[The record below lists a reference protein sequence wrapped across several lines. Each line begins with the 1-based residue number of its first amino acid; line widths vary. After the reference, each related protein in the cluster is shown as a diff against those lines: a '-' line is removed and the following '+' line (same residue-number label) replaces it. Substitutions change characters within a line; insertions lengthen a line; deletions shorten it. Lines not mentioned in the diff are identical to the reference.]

1 MTGRGASAIARSG
14 GQQQARRLTT
24 AMPTRVRQRTP
35 GAAPVP
41 ATYSRGRTHVHVGL
55 TRSALGVLLLVS
67 CSPLVMLHGGAP
79 GGGICG
85 TMPFLAGAAAEG
97 MSAESGAAADPVE
110 EIASQD
116 TTTTDSSDTIADE
129 AVTREEPEQ
138 DTSTSMSSEEAEPST
153 VHVNEA
159 SKSTSIPQSSH
170 PSDNETAS
178 AKKKGVAFG
187 GFAGTAA
194 APPGTEGRNTNTST
208 TSHQNSGSGGDI
220 VPPDGFVLASRIVS
234 VDGLSYFVDS
244 AEDNMVD
251 SELSVLG
258 PSPVLGDLTIPFLD
272 CGAVGSFTDA
282 MSMRDCS
289 FRHLPSGAEPFG
301 WSTVDTPQIMV
312 ALQPLEV
319 TVSGGG
325 GDDGLEATRRNFRA
339 GDVLLFEDTEGKGH
353 KMKAAPVKKKGATG
367 GKPAPTPSLHPDMSV
382 LIISLPK
389 RHANHHRA
397 GTGTGASSGSGGDS
411 EDKTAIRLPALFG
424 KRKNHN
430 KENDTANGD
439 PPRPCLV
446 ETDGTYSSLGPP
458 ASQTLSDVLP
468 SPGRIIRGAVGA
480 VLSALATDRW
490 LGRGQPRVSGWLG
503 GCALVVGGTC
513 GFAAVGEGTLES
525 LADWWEEFVINRR
538 WNGNENDKDSDDMDL
553 EGLKEEIKEEILP
566 TLFAGRNSSEK
577 L

>member
-1 MTGRGASAIARSG
+1 
-14 GQQQARRLTT
+14 
-24 AMPTRVRQRTP
+24 
-35 GAAPVP
+35 
-41 ATYSRGRTHVHVGL
+41 
-55 TRSALGVLLLVS
+55 
-67 CSPLVMLHGGAP
+67 
-79 GGGICG
+79 
-85 TMPFLAGAAAEG
+85 MPFFAGAAAEG
-97 MSAESGAAADPVE
+97 MSAESGDAADPVE
-110 EIASQD
+110 ETASQD

-138 DTSTSMSSEEAEPST
+138 DTSTASMSSEEAEPST

-194 APPGTEGRNTNTST
+194 PPGTEGRNTNTST
-208 TSHQNSGSGGDI
+208 TSHQDSGSGGDI

-244 AEDNMVD
+244 AEDDMVD

-258 PSPVLGDLTIPFLD
+258 PPPVLGDLTIPFLD

-367 GKPAPTPSLHPDMSV
+367 GKLAPTPSLHPDMSV

-389 RHANHHRA
+389 RHASHHRA
-397 GTGTGASSGSGGDS
+397 GTGTGASSGSGGGS

-525 LADWWEEFVINRR
+525 LADWWEEFVIMRR
-538 WNGNENDKDSDDMDL
+538 YSDGEDGNENDKDSDDMDL